1 MTVYYRDAGGIVAA
15 RLSDGESGNSIDFC
29 DGYAYLTVLRLDD
42 LEDIKIPVSA
52 LLRVER

>member
-1 MTVYYRDAGGIVAA
+1 MTVYYRDKLGIVAEEM
-15 RLSDGESGNSIDFC
+15 SDGESGNSIDFC
-29 DGYAYLTVLRLDD
+29 DGYAYLTVLRRDD

>member
-15 RLSDGESGNSIDFC
+15 RLSDGESGISIDFC
-29 DGYAYLTVLRLDD
+29 DGYAYFTIQARDD
-42 LEDIKIPVSA
+42 LEDMKIPVSA